1 MNNDN
6 TDYVSNES
14 GTLSRLFKLP
24 QHGTTVRTELIAG
37 MTTFLT
43 MVYIVFVNPQI
54 LGAAQM
60 DPKVVFVT
68 TCLIAGIG
76 SIAMGIFANLPVALA
91 PAMGLN
97 AFFAF
102 VVVGAMGISW
112 QTGMGAIFWGAVGL
126 FLLTLF
132 RIRYWMISNI
142 PLSLRIGITSGIGL
156 FIALMGLKNT
166 GVIVANK
173 DTLVMIG
180 DLSSHGVLLG
190 ILGFFIITVL
200 SSRHF
205 HAAVLVSI
213 VVTSCCGLFFG
224 DVHFSGVYSIPPDIS
239 GVIGEVDL
247 SGALTLE
254 LAGIIFSFMLINLFD
269 SSGTLIGVT
278 DKAGLIDGNGKFPN
292 MNKALYVDSVSSVA
306 GAFIGTSSVTA
317 YIESTSGVAVGG
329 RTGLTAVVVGVMFL
343 LVMFF
348 SPLVA
353 MVPPY
358 ATAGAL
364 IFVGVLMTSSLARV
378 NWDDFTES
386 VPAFITTV
394 MMPFTFSITEGIALG
409 FMSYCIMKVCTGR
422 WRDLNLCVVV
432 VAALFALKIILVVS
446 NWRGFPD
453 IMSSDYAGE
462 LMIWIMLATLA
473 VVFVVGFRVLT
484 SGARK
489 AIRRLSD
496 RLNIDVIPV
505 ESMVDQMGKSA
516 GDEFLRYLH
525 RPDESHLQNAAQVL
539 LIWQIVIVDGSE
551 QNLLQW
557 HRILQK
563 ARLAAPITDAQVRLA
578 LGFLRET
585 EPEMQDINAFQ
596 MRYNAFFQPAE
607 GVHWLH

>member
-1 MNNDN
+1 MKCQLVDDVNNK
-6 TDYVSNES
+6 S
-14 GTLSRLFKLP
+14 GRLVRLFKLH
-24 QHGTTVRTELIAG
+24 QHGTTVRTEMIAG

-76 SIAMGIFANLPVALA
+76 SIAMGLIANLPVALA

-102 VVVGAMGISW
+102 VVVGAVGVSW

-142 PLSLRIGITSGIGL
+142 PVNLRVGITSGIGL
-156 FIALMGLKNT
+156 FIALMGLKNA
-166 GVIVANK
+166 GVIIANN
-173 DTLVMIG
+173 DTLVAIG
-180 DLSSHGVLLG
+180 DLNSHSVLLG
-190 ILGFFIITVL
+190 ILGFFIIAVL
-200 SSRHF
+200 SSRNF

-224 DVHFSGVYSIPPDIS
+224 DVHFNGVYSIPPSIS

-247 SGALTLE
+247 RGALSLD

-278 DKAGLIDGNGKFPN
+278 DKAGLIDSNGKFPG
-292 MNKALYVDSVSSVA
+292 MNRALYVDSLSSIA

-329 RTGLTAVVVGVMFL
+329 RTGLTAIVVGVLFL

-348 SPLVA
+348 SPLVG
-353 MVPPY
+353 MVPAY

-378 NWDDFTES
+378 NWDDLTES

-394 MMPFTFSITEGIALG
+394 MMPFSFSITEGIALG
-409 FMSYCIMKVCTGR
+409 FMSYCIMKLFTGR
-422 WRDLNLCVVV
+422 WRELNLCVVA
-432 VAALFALKIILVVS
+432 VAVLFALKITLV
-446 NWRGFPD
+446 D
-453 IMSSDYAGE
+453 
-462 LMIWIMLATLA
+462 
-473 VVFVVGFRVLT
+473 
-484 SGARK
+484 
-489 AIRRLSD
+489 
-496 RLNIDVIPV
+496 
-505 ESMVDQMGKSA
+505 
-516 GDEFLRYLH
+516 
-525 RPDESHLQNAAQVL
+525 
-539 LIWQIVIVDGSE
+539 
-551 QNLLQW
+551 
-557 HRILQK
+557 
-563 ARLAAPITDAQVRLA
+563 
-578 LGFLRET
+578 
-585 EPEMQDINAFQ
+585 
-596 MRYNAFFQPAE
+596 
-607 GVHWLH
+607 